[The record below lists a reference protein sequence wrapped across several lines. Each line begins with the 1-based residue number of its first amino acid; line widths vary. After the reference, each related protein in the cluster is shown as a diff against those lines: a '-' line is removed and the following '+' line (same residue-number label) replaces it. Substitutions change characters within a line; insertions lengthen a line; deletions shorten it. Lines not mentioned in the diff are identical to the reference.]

1 MYPRL
6 SDLFRDLLGFDFPIP
21 LYSFGLMVA
30 VAILTAT
37 WLVRKELDRMYAE
50 GRVGPVTV
58 KERDEKG
65 RERTVKASP
74 SALAWTIMLLA
85 AVFGILGAK
94 VFHILENLGD
104 FARDPAGMLFS
115 TSGLT
120 FYGGFIVAGLAIA
133 YYGKKKGVHW
143 RDLADAV
150 APGLM
155 LAYGIGRIGCYLA
168 GDGDW
173 GVCSDLADK
182 PGWIPAFLW
191 SETFPRNILGVD
203 LLAQC
208 GGAYDGVYP
217 TMLYEFAMAAA
228 LFGVLWALRRHP
240 FLSGWL
246 FALYL
251 VFNGV
256 ERFLIEQIRVN
267 VVMFRLG
274 DFEVTQAM
282 FIAALLVVVGLAGLA
297 LTWRRREPAPS
308 AAAQG

>member
-6 SDLFRDLLGFDFPIP
+6 SDLFRDLLGVDFPLP

-30 VAILTAT
+30 LAILTAT
-37 WLVRKELDRMYAE
+37 WLLRRELDRMHAE
-50 GRVGPVTV
+50 GRVGSVTV
-58 KERDEKG
+58 KMRDEKG

-85 AVFGILGAK
+85 AGFGILGAK
-94 VFHILENLGD
+94 LFHILENPGA
-104 FARDPAGMLFS
+104 FARDPVGMLFS

-133 YYGKKKGVHW
+133 LYGKRKGVHW

-173 GVCSDLADK
+173 GVCSSLAAK
-182 PGWIPAFLW
+182 PAWIPAFLW
-191 SETFPRNILGVD
+191 SETFPRNILGLD
-203 LLAQC
+203 LLAEC
-208 GGAYDGVYP
+208 GPGFDGVYP

-228 LFGVLWALRRHP
+228 LFGVLWALRKHP
-240 FLSGWL
+240 FRSGWL

-251 VFNGV
+251 VFNGA

-274 DFEVTQAM
+274 SFEVTQAM
-282 FIAALLVVVGLAGLA
+282 FIAVLLVLVGIAGLA
-297 LTWRRREPAPS
+297 LTWRRREPAPGTP
-308 AAAQG
+308 AQG